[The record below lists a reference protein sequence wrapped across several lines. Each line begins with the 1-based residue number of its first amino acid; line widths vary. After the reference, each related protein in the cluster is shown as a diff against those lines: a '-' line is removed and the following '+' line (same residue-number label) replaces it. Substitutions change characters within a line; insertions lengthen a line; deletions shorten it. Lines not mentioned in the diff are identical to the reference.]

1 MTDHTMSERSTPG
14 GYYATC
20 SCGWSERTSNY
31 PEAGKTPAM
40 RMQARIAA
48 HYAAQNTE
56 GKYEARVVE
65 GQGLVLSGRVG
76 IVATLAP
83 AVVWVPTEGTE
94 VMAWQGQG
102 YDGKSAKLRSHC
114 MGLARTKRDVLANY
128 LKLNKRRWETVQ
140 DEEKRAADLVERQRR
155 RTKAHLE
162 RLAPALLKAL
172 QGVINRPG
180 DLASRAAAELVL
192 ANAESPPQ
200 SEDEFRERWSKER
213 ERAKA
218 GAR

>member
-1 MTDHTMSERSTPG
+1 MTDHTIDQQSTPH
-14 GYYATC
+14 GYVATC
-20 SCGWSERTSNY
+20 SCGWSDRVSNT
-31 PEAGKTPAM
+31 PMEGKTPAM
-40 RMQARIAA
+40 RMQARIGA
-48 HYAAQNTE
+48 HMAAQCTE

-65 GQGLVLSGRVG
+65 GQGLVMSGRVG
-76 IVATLAP
+76 IVKTLAA

-94 VMAWQGQG
+94 VRAWEGPS
-102 YDGKSAKLRSHC
+102 YDGTATRLRSHL
-114 MGLARTKRDVLANY
+114 MGVARKKREVLANY

-172 QGVINRPG
+172 QGVMNRPG
-180 DLASRAAAELVL
+180 DLASRAAAEAVL
-192 ANAESPPQ
+192 ANAENPPQ